1 MQHSAISQGNGKT
14 EAFGMNPLSPLDLG
28 MTGGRH
34 THHEGARRRGDAEK
48 VKGLPLMTLIGRSS
62 MQQSAISKSN
72 GKTGAFGM
80 NPLSPLDLGMTGGG
94 VTQLVIE

>member
-28 MTGGRH
+28 MTGG
-34 THHEGARRRGDAEK
+34 
-48 VKGLPLMTLIGRSS
+48 
-62 MQQSAISKSN
+62 
-72 GKTGAFGM
+72 
-80 NPLSPLDLGMTGGG
+80 G